1 MVVLVEEVWPWLDFL
16 LDFLCLDFFVVER
29 YDESADFP
37 WMDGVVLLEGWSDFG
52 FFGMGG
58 VSSSS
63 YGHGEIKKG
72 AHIII
77 LQVMLN

>member
-1 MVVLVEEVWPWLDFL
+1 MD
-16 LDFLCLDFFVVER
+16 R

-37 WMDGVVLLEGWSDFG
+37 WMDGVVLLEGWSDLG

-63 YGHGEIKKG
+63 YGHGEIKKKG
-72 AHIII
+72 TCIII